1 MFSNIQINIQLLSN
15 LKPSTTTTLQ
25 PKTPQHN
32 KIKKI
37 NKVQHFFK
45 VLRIHTLRKFF
56 SKNANK
62 SDGKGRQVSPPPKT
76 RAKVMAKHQAFA
88 WCSALDTFIDD
99 K

>member
-45 VLRIHTLRKFF
+45 VQKIHTLRKFL
-56 SKNANK
+56 KREQK
-62 SDGKGRQVSPPPKT
+62 
-76 RAKVMAKHQAFA
+76 
-88 WCSALDTFIDD
+88 
-99 K
+99 